1 MNREN
6 ASFLLGGIFFGF
18 LVGFSVAY
26 FVYHTAP
33 GAGIPSASI
42 QAPVNASDPMGAG
55 MGEAPPGGMPGG
67 GQADQQPS
75 ATMQQVQQE
84 IAALRQAIERN
95 PKDAKALGRLGD
107 LFYDAGMFD
116 KAKDYYLQSLQI
128 EPNNPNISTDL
139 GICYQRLGQ
148 PDEAIRQFRSS
159 LKIDPRH
166 WQSWLNL
173 GIVSLFDKHDVKT
186 AEEAFAKVQELNPT
200 FQGLPQIQQE
210 LQKIKAGGNAR

>member
-18 LVGFSVAY
+18 LVGFSVSY
-26 FVYHTAP
+26 FVYHSAP
-33 GAGIPSASI
+33 GAAMPAASM
-42 QAPVNASDPMGAG
+42 QAPVNASDPMGSG
-55 MGEAPPGGMPGG
+55 MGAGSPAGMPGG
-67 GQADQQPS
+67 GGGAAGPPSEQA
-75 ATMQQVQQE
+75 MQQVQQE

-95 PKDAKALGRLGD
+95 PKDGVAQGRLGD

-116 KAKDYYLQSLQI
+116 KARDYYILSLQN

-148 PDEAIRQFRSS
+148 PDEAIKQFRSS
-159 LKIDPRH
+159 LKIDARH

-173 GIVSLFDKHDVKT
+173 GIVSLFDKNDVKT
-186 AEEAFAKVQELNPT
+186 AEEAFAKVQELNPSYP
-200 FQGLPQIQQE
+200 GLPQIQQE
-210 LQKIKAGGNAR
+210 LQKIKAGGK

>member
-33 GAGIPSASI
+33 GAGIPSASL
-42 QAPVNASDPMGAG
+42 QAPVNASDPMGSG
-55 MGEAPPGGMPGG
+55 MAPPAGMPGG
-67 GQADQQPS
+67 GEAGQQPS
-75 ATMQQVQQE
+75 GMMQQVQQE
-84 IAALRQAIERN
+84 IAALRQAIEQN
-95 PKDAKALGRLGD
+95 PKDARAQGRLGD

-116 KAKDYYLQSLQI
+116 KAKDYYLQSLSN

-148 PDEAIRQFRSS
+148 PDEAILQFRSS

-186 AEEAFAKVQELNPT
+186 AEEAFAKVQELNPAYP
-200 FQGLPQIQQE
+200 GLAQIQQE
-210 LQKIKAGGNAR
+210 LQKIKAGSNAR

>member
-26 FVYHTAP
+26 FVYHTTQP
-33 GAGIPSASI
+33 AGMPSASM
-42 QAPVNASDPMGAG
+42 QAPVNASDPMGSGAG
-55 MGEAPPGGMPGG
+55 APPPAGMPGG
-67 GQADQQPS
+67 TEAGQPS
-75 ATMQQVQQE
+75 AETMQRVQQE
-84 IAALRQAIERN
+84 IGALRQALERN
-95 PKDAKALGRLGD
+95 PKDAKAQGRLGD
-107 LFYDAGMFD
+107 LFYDAGMYD
-116 KAKDYYLQSLQI
+116 KARDYYTQSLQN

-148 PDEAIRQFRSS
+148 PDRAIEQFRSS
-159 LKIDPRH
+159 LKIDSGH

-173 GIVSLFDKHDVKT
+173 GIVSLYDKGDVKT

-200 FQGLPQIQQE
+200 FQGLPQMQQE
-210 LQKIKAGGNAR
+210 LQKIKAGGK